1 MGTHLTDVLVI
12 HVKTTEDAISKV
24 TNNVTE
30 ITHKETEVS
39 VTSMVPYT
47 FTGNFVL
54 KKIGMKLNGK

>member
-24 TNNVTE
+24 TNNVTAM
-30 ITHKETEVS
+30 THKETEVS
-39 VTSMVPYT
+39 VTSMIPNT

-54 KKIGMKLNGK
+54 KK